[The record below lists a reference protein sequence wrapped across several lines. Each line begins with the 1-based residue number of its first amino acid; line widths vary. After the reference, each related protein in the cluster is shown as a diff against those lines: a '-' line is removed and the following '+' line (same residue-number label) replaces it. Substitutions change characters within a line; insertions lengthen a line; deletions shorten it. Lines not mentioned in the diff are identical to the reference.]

1 MIGFGSRMRLAC
13 ALGMALAGPLL
24 VSATGAASVAGA
36 AAAPDSFTQAVEVER
51 RETLTYFR
59 ENPHS
64 PLAAIL
70 REDVP
75 RAGWLTIG
83 SAPDNDVVL
92 EDRSVAPHH
101 ARVSID
107 GSGFRVEAVDDTAH
121 FMAGKETTRAATVPP
136 SWIVLGR
143 YHLRL
148 SYQNAPAVI
157 VFDPT
162 APALKTAR
170 VPSWFPV
177 DPRYRFVL
185 PLVADAKRDTVLIE
199 STHGQP
205 RPSLRVGHFEFALD
219 GRTYRL
225 GAYRLLEPGVPQDDL
240 GLYFRDR
247 TSGKESYAVGRYLD
261 AVKLPDGRYVVDFN
275 QAYNP
280 SCAYSPYYNCPI
292 PPPENRIAATI
303 RAGESWLKEA
313 K

>member
-1 MIGFGSRMRLAC
+1 MIPLRVAPYALLLA
-13 ALGMALAGPLL
+13 AASGPLPSSPEAL
-24 VSATGAASVAGA
+24 DPEAL
-36 AAAPDSFTQAVEVER
+36 TQAIEAKR
-51 RETLTYFR
+51 AETLRYFR
-59 ENPHS
+59 NDPRS

-83 SAPDNDVVL
+83 TAEDNDVVL
-92 EDRSVAPHH
+92 DDPGVKPHH
-101 ARVSID
+101 ARVAVE
-107 GSGFRVEAVDDTAH
+107 GEGFRVEALD
-121 FMAGKETTRAATVPP
+121 AGAILRAGEEETRVVTLPP
-136 SWIVLGR
+136 SWVGLGR
-143 YHLRL
+143 YRVRL

-162 APALKTAR
+162 SPALKTAR

-261 AVKLPDGRYVVDFN
+261 AVKLPNGRYVVDFN
-275 QAYNP
+275 EAYNP